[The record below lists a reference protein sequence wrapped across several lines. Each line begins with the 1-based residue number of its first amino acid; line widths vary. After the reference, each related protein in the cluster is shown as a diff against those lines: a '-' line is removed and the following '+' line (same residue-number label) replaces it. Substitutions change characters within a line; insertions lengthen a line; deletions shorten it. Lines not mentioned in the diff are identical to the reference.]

1 MEAMGN
7 VGKVVIS
14 MLSVIHPHGP
24 WGPIF
29 RLVCLPR
36 KGQAQVSQKLEAH
49 TLGLTK
55 RNDEEM
61 HAGSNQ
67 RLQHSGA
74 GWGGAFFSACL
85 EVKTSN

>member
-1 MEAMGN
+1 MDAMGN

-14 MLSVIHPHGP
+14 MLPVIHPHSP

-29 RLVCLPR
+29 RLVRLPR

-49 TLGLTK
+49 TVGLTS

-67 RLQHSGA
+67 SLQHSGA
-74 GWGGAFFSACL
+74 RAVGGDIFLLKSEDL
-85 EVKTSN
+85 

>member
-1 MEAMGN
+1 MGN

-14 MLSVIHPHGP
+14 MLPVIHPHGP

-36 KGQAQVSQKLEAH
+36 KRQAQVSQKLEAH
-49 TLGLTK
+49 TLGSTI

-67 RLQHSGA
+67 SLQHSGV
-74 GWGGAFFSACL
+74 GGGGHFSACL
-85 EVKTSN
+85 KVKTSN